1 MPFLLAHATTTPLS
15 SLMQIIARPQNK
27 ELAFRNSGL
36 AQIFRPFVGFFVF
49 CVGKLF
55 ITISVLTAN
64 CLVTPSLMTKP
75 FSTYSM
81 IGVLMLAPLG
91 LHFFLAYQEFA
102 FYSICSYYRAF
113 AKRVLATSEEEQKC
127 FQVLPTQPNQRAE
140 QKTEMR
146 CC

>member
-1 MPFLLAHATTTPLS
+1 
-15 SLMQIIARPQNK
+15 
-27 ELAFRNSGL
+27 
-36 AQIFRPFVGFFVF
+36 
-49 CVGKLF
+49 
-55 ITISVLTAN
+55 
-64 CLVTPSLMTKP
+64 
-75 FSTYSM
+75 
-81 IGVLMLAPLG
+81 MLAPLG